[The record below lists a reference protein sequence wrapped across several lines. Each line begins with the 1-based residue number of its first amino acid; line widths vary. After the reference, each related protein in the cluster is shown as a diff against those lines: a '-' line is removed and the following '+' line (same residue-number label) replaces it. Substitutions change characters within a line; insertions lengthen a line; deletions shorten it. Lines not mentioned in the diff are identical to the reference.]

1 MWLDWSP
8 LPPLRRGL
16 LTSPL
21 REWQARRALLQAW
34 EDRFGP
40 GATPLP
46 PARQGLF
53 VSLTSHRP
61 RFATLAPTLKS
72 LLLQDVRPQAVL
84 LWIGQGDIEALPA
97 EVRAL
102 EAFGLEIVACADHR
116 SHTKY
121 VHALERWP
129 HANIAICDDDTYYP
143 PHWLGGLVTAQ
154 RAGEIPCHR
163 VHRVALDAYGM
174 PLGYRWW
181 EHDIAGPSAS
191 PRHFPT
197 GVGGAL
203 LRLDRFDPAVL
214 DMAQATSLCPT
225 ADDIWLYFMA
235 RLANTSFRH
244 TGWTEPL
251 VTWAGSQGSALWRLN
266 VAEHGNDKCLDAMVT
281 AFGCDFALDRLP
293 SRALAA

>member
-1 MWLDWSP
+1 MWLDWGP

-21 REWQARRALLQAW
+21 REWQARRAMLQGW
-34 EDRFGP
+34 EERFGGEAP
-40 GATPLP
+40 LLP
-46 PARQGLF
+46 PVRRGLF

-61 RFATLAPTLKS
+61 RFATLAPTLRS
-72 LLLQDVRPQAVL
+72 LLLQDMRPEAVL
-84 LWIGQGDIEALPA
+84 LWIGHADFLALPA

-102 EAFGLEIVACADHR
+102 EAFGLEIVPCTDHR

-121 VHALERWP
+121 VHALRRWP
-129 HANIAICDDDTYYP
+129 HADIAICDDDTWYP
-143 PHWLGGLVTAQ
+143 PQWLARLVAAQ
-154 RAGEIPCHR
+154 RPGEIPCHR
-163 VHRVALDAYGM
+163 VHRVALDEDGAL
-174 PLGYRWW
+174 LGYRAW
-181 EHDIAGPSAS
+181 EHDIAGPGAS

-214 DMAQATSLCPT
+214 DMAEARRLCPT

-235 RLANTSFRH
+235 RLAGTSFRH
-244 TGWTEPL
+244 TGWTDPL

-266 VAEHGNDKCLDAMVT
+266 VAEHGNDHCLEAMAASYGSPVIE
-281 AFGCDFALDRLP
+281 A
-293 SRALAA
+293 SRVLAA